1 VLFLP
6 QAGEEMGNKERKI
19 ISRRGRDWKKG
30 RGGEEKRKGTKFCMT
45 CQ

>member
-6 QAGEEMGNKERKI
+6 QAGEETGNKERKI

-30 RGGEEKRKGTKFCMT
+30 RGGRRRERGRNSA
-45 CQ
+45 